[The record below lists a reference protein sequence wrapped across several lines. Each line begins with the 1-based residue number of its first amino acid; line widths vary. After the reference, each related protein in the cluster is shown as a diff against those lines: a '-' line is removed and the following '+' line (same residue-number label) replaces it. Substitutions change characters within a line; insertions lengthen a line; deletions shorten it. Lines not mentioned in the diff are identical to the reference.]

1 MLSVVI
7 IFPPL
12 FFCSAPAHAKKRK
25 SEQPV
30 EKYEK
35 MPRKMQQEEEKEL
48 IHLLPIK
55 DKSGLIPQTME
66 KPGVCYHRTFSE
78 C

>member
-1 MLSVVI
+1 MSM
-7 IFPPL
+7 IFFL
-12 FFCSAPAHAKKRK
+12 HFSFVETHSAPVHAKKRK

-35 MPRKMQQEEEKEL
+35 MPRKMQQKEEKEL

-66 KPGVCYHRTFSE
+66 KPGVCRHMTLQ
-78 C
+78 